1 MYISAINYA
10 ILQFDYEFALDK
22 STEDIN
28 LLGIGYTVNY
38 KKAQV
43 IYEKIDTAYFV
54 KYVNAEKREFFSVD
68 RNFFMVKKE
77 NRFLFDKALNK
88 IKFALDMQFETK
100 NGWELLV
107 IHRQNLTKEA
117 FELVKEPEKMTIKL
131 IDGPFNHLEGYWEFT
146 KLDNYNTAVEL
157 YLEYRFDSRIVEL
170 SIKPIFAKIMS
181 SILDSFISEAFKRKG
196 AA

>member
-1 MYISAINYA
+1 MRFLKTLSTGK
-10 ILQFDYEFALDK
+10 F
-22 STEDIN
+22 STENTYNPNKKIN
-28 LLGIGYTVNY
+28 
-38 KKAQV
+38 
-43 IYEKIDTAYFV
+43 
-54 KYVNAEKREFFSVD
+54 
-68 RNFFMVKKE
+68 
-77 NRFLFDKALNK
+77 
-88 IKFALDMQFETK
+88 
-100 NGWELLV
+100 
-107 IHRQNLTKEA
+107 
-117 FELVKEPEKMTIKL
+117 IKL